1 MRIIAASAVVVL
13 HYSDYVK
20 DFSAGHFMLEHA
32 HHFNWFVDLFF
43 VVSGFVI
50 ASQYLDKVGDPPSIG
65 RFIWRR
71 LARIYPLH
79 LATLAFYT
87 VLAVAVHF
95 GLARTDNPARYLLSD
110 IPTQLLLLHAF
121 DGERLTFNFPS
132 WSLSA
137 EMFCYVIFPIMALLA
152 ARRQEAVVVLVAILA
167 LANILYSAFSESE
180 PWTEWIN
187 KGGAFRALPSFTL
200 GVASCLFR
208 FRIARWPVV
217 PGALLAV
224 LAAFILLGWL
234 LSDMAALVVVYAIAI
249 LAIQCDMT
257 GTSTLLTPV
266 ATTVLTLGSRNLAA
280 VFPEARLALLPA
292 AVAVLAVASILSYR
306 LFETPLRRSLNSA
319 YDRHFTSPIAVP
331 AISSQEKSP

>member
-1 MRIIAASAVVVL
+1 
-13 HYSDYVK
+13 
-20 DFSAGHFMLEHA
+20 
-32 HHFNWFVDLFF
+32 
-43 VVSGFVI
+43 
-50 ASQYLDKVGDPPSIG
+50 
-65 RFIWRR
+65 
-71 LARIYPLH
+71 
-79 LATLAFYT
+79 
-87 VLAVAVHF
+87 
-95 GLARTDNPARYLLSD
+95 
-110 IPTQLLLLHAF
+110 
-121 DGERLTFNFPS
+121 
-132 WSLSA
+132 
-137 EMFCYVIFPIMALLA
+137 MALLA

-167 LANILYSAFSESE
+167 LANSLYSAFSESE

-257 GTSTLLTPV
+257 GTSTLLTRLRLDRGSVYTYSCYMLHIPV
-266 ATTVLTLGSRNLAA
+266 ATIVLTLGSRNLVA
-280 VFPEARLALLPA
+280 VFPEAKLVLLPA

-306 LFETPLRRSLNSA
+306 LFETPLRRYLNSA
-319 YDRHFTSPIAVP
+319 YDRHFTPHVAVP
-331 AISSQEKSP
+331 AISSRESP